1 VLTGANLKV
10 LCLYS
15 IFFLSLF
22 PEVAQAVTEQTVYPS
37 GSSDQITINQ
47 ALESAYQAGGGTVYL
62 SAGIY
67 NIDGQVKIGSN
78 TVLIGDPAAIIRVS
92 SSSSQWFPDG
102 TGIIGAINEPLNN
115 VEISGFQ
122 VDGNCKNLPRS
133 YANSG
138 AGDHNAE
145 RLIDLRASTG
155 AYSNNIS
162 ISNLRL
168 VDAFSDGIHIAFAR
182 NVNINNVFASDCQH
196 SALYY
201 VDVLGGE
208 ISNNEVSGITSD
220 CIRLDNCQYIKV
232 HDNLLY
238 SFTGDSNGAYET
250 GQNGLQAGDQGF
262 SHGGGSPKPDHTAN
276 LDIYNNTFAGK
287 MLQAVCL
294 DAAGK
299 QEGNNVYV
307 HDNKFVD
314 VSGINTSGISFTN
327 PPTVGMSENIFSS
340 IFDILK
346 QDFSF
351 QYLDIQTP
359 INASV
364 TVTEYNNT
372 YNPHSLVYV
381 VGEGMSNVLY
391 EYDGKSTN
399 HYFSINGEKT
409 DVWTGDLQHRGNE
422 VYLPGN
428 FDARKLQITC
438 YNSQGYCK
446 ITDFNITEINDNS
459 EQILKPELWAFM
471 GTLLILGFSIYRN
484 FRRVITRW

>member
-1 VLTGANLKV
+1 
-10 LCLYS
+10 
-15 IFFLSLF
+15 
-22 PEVAQAVTEQTVYPS
+22 
-37 GSSDQITINQ
+37 
-47 ALESAYQAGGGTVYL
+47 
-62 SAGIY
+62 
-67 NIDGQVKIGSN
+67 
-78 TVLIGDPAAIIRVS
+78 
-92 SSSSQWFPDG
+92 
-102 TGIIGAINEPLNN
+102 
-115 VEISGFQ
+115 
-122 VDGNCKNLPRS
+122 
-133 YANSG
+133 
-138 AGDHNAE
+138 
-145 RLIDLRASTG
+145 
-155 AYSNNIS
+155 
-162 ISNLRL
+162 
-168 VDAFSDGIHIAFAR
+168 
-182 NVNINNVFASDCQH
+182 
-196 SALYY
+196 
-201 VDVLGGE
+201 
-208 ISNNEVSGITSD
+208 
-220 CIRLDNCQYIKV
+220 
-232 HDNLLY
+232 
-238 SFTGDSNGAYET
+238 
-250 GQNGLQAGDQGF
+250 
-262 SHGGGSPKPDHTAN
+262 
-276 LDIYNNTFAGK
+276 
-287 MLQAVCL
+287 
-294 DAAGK
+294 
-299 QEGNNVYV
+299 
-307 HDNKFVD
+307 
-314 VSGINTSGISFTN
+314 
-327 PPTVGMSENIFSS
+327 MSENIFSS